1 MSEEKNVVK
10 KQKPK
15 DETAN
20 QEVKP
25 VTKSYTKEE
34 IDEISK
40 KVETPTDQTPIYT
53 PKHILSPEFG
63 GASNYEEGINRVR
76 KETRAKLEC
85 MKNESDTNLQ
95 QIKQI
100 EEELKILDNLYENY
114 NLGMNVF
121 RTAKGGR
128 DKLRINSD

>member
-1 MSEEKNVVK
+1 MSEEKDVIT
-10 KQKPK
+10 KQESK
-15 DETAN
+15 DETVN
-20 QEVKP
+20 QEVTP

-40 KVETPTDQTPIYT
+40 KVETPTDQTPEYT
-53 PKHILSPEFG
+53 PKHILSPEFEG
-63 GASNYEEGINRVR
+63 TSNYETGINRVR
-76 KETRAKLEC
+76 NETIEKLDR
-85 MKNESDTNLQ
+85 MKNESDTNPQ

-100 EEELKILDNLYENY
+100 EDELKILDNLYENY

-128 DKLRINSD
+128 DKLRE